1 MQVAFKKA
9 ACMDNV
15 SGEMM
20 NTKQKNIL
28 TAVILVAVAIAIYV
42 FAVIRA
48 VSQ

>member
-1 MQVAFKKA
+1 LLSKA
-9 ACMDNV
+9 TCLDNV
-15 SGEMM
+15 SGEIM

-28 TAVILVAVAIAIYV
+28 TAVILITIAVAIYI